1 MSLTFYTVTH
11 AKWKVANICLSF
23 TFILC
28 EWRQIKHLTCGE
40 AIFESWLCEGFPTLT
55 SKMDYKPTNSFPS
68 LSRPVLPMFSTSIS
82 LHSLMSE
89 DAQIM
94 QQTFFVQLYFVRN
107 TREELLSFLL
117 AKEIS
122 PCSIEK
128 SVGNNLQL
136 FHPGYSQVGYRWD
149 EYHVIIISYY
159 LYNVNYM

>member
-1 MSLTFYTVTH
+1 MLT
-11 AKWKVANICLSF
+11 
-23 TFILC
+23 
-28 EWRQIKHLTCGE
+28 
-40 AIFESWLCEGFPTLT
+40 P
-55 SKMDYKPTNSFPS
+55 KMDYKPTNLFPS

-89 DAQIM
+89 HAQIM

-128 SVGNNLQL
+128 SVGNNCNFFTQDTVKLAIDVQSVNVHEDP
-136 FHPGYSQVGYRWD
+136 FPIGGK
-149 EYHVIIISYY
+149 EISPWR
-159 LYNVNYM
+159 